1 MVLKIGRK
9 IYYEIATGN
18 IILITSEMQNNVVET
33 TVEQDIDM
41 YTELSQRNRES
52 FGMLQLQYGEYSEE
66 FARCNGYRID
76 LQTKKILFSYPSEE
90 NPTPDPIYQPSLTE
104 KIDGLTKQLQLM
116 QQALDEMIINN
127 PSREELQAL
136 NEQQSL
142 MKQAIDEL
150 IINSI

>member
-104 KIDGLTKQLQLM
+104 KIDG
-116 QQALDEMIINN
+116 
-127 PSREELQAL
+127 
-136 NEQQSL
+136 
-142 MKQAIDEL
+142 
-150 IINSI
+150 